1 MNNILDAKIKVKQKK
16 KKLKKVNES
25 DISIFTNNSNVI

>member
-16 KKLKKVNES
+16 KKKKKLMNLTFQYLQ
-25 DISIFTNNSNVI
+25 ITPM

>member
-16 KKLKKVNES
+16 KKVNES
-25 DISIFTNNSNVI
+25 DISVFTNNSNVI

>member
-16 KKLKKVNES
+16 KKKKLMNLTFQYLQ
-25 DISIFTNNSNVI
+25 ITPM

>member
-16 KKLKKVNES
+16 TKKKVNES
-25 DISIFTNNSNVI
+25 DISLFTNNSNVI